1 MLATVVSVMEASGHM
16 PAWMHLALL
25 LAESH
30 LVAGDHDSARDVSDR
45 VREVAERSGAE
56 FFVAMSHRL
65 LGEVAYALGHDDDA
79 AAHLEC
85 AITTSRSTRSEN
97 ELALAL
103 ADLGRVRSRLGD
115 TADACRR
122 LEQALDIFERLG
134 THEEPDRIRRELAQ
148 LAV

>member
-1 MLATVVSVMEASGHM
+1 MFVRSPNGAGPSSSSRCPIGCSERWRTRWATTTTRQRTS
-16 PAWMHLALL
+16 
-25 LAESH
+25 
-30 LVAGDHDSARDVSDR
+30 SA
-45 VREVAERSGAE
+45 
-56 FFVAMSHRL
+56 
-65 LGEVAYALGHDDDA
+65 
-79 AAHLEC
+79 

-148 LAV
+148 LTV